1 MKREPG
7 EPKPKEEVKHAPART
22 ERMCDSDELQVGDLI
37 KRPPASEG
45 TDWRDSMHARR
56 DPRPDSWEYR
66 KRFAFIDLR
75 DLMGS
80 YKRTKYSHQQ
90 VTEELNAMATQIL
103 VSAEALKVT
112 VDFGALSAYNS
123 GNEE

>member
-7 EPKPKEEVKHAPART
+7 EPKPKEEVKHAPVLNKRI
-22 ERMCDSDELQVGDLI
+22 CDSEELQVGDLI
-37 KRPPASEG
+37 KKPPASEG

-56 DPRPDSWEYR
+56 DPRPGSWEYR
-66 KRFAFIDLR
+66 QRFAFIDLR

-90 VTEELNAMATQIL
+90 VTEELNATASQIL
-103 VSAEALKVT
+103 VSAEALRVT
-112 VDFGALSAYNS
+112 VDLGALSAYNS
-123 GNEE
+123 CNEE